1 MRTLALCLV
10 VTGCGV
16 KSNEPFLVET
26 TDCAVVN
33 NFKVDGQATA
43 WNDCRVYW
51 AGSATDI
58 LTVELTTSGTTG
70 SFVTPSP
77 SWIRASVHVPAG
89 DINAMLRSI
98 AHPPRSLPSSVVAD
112 EIALDLFVA
121 GCGNIGGNGLMI
133 DTMADV
139 GDRSASFS
147 LSADGSCMEQTFSHT
162 YTGGFIVSAAA
173 KAGSMTTSDPNT
185 VVGPLP

>member
-1 MRTLALCLV
+1 MRVACFVCLV
-10 VTGCGV
+10 AGCGV

-33 NFKVDGQATA
+33 NFKVDGQATT

-51 AGSATDI
+51 AGSSTDV

-70 SFVTPSP
+70 SFLAPAP
-77 SWIRASVHVPAG
+77 SWIRASVQVPAG
-89 DINAMLRSI
+89 DLNAMLHSI
-98 AHPPRSLPSSVVAD
+98 AHPPRSLPSSVAAD
-112 EIALDLFVA
+112 QIALDLFVPS
-121 GCGNIGGNGLMI
+121 CGNIGGNGLMV

-147 LSADGSCMEQTFSHT
+147 LSVDGTCSEQTVSHA

-173 KAGSMTTSDPNT
+173 KAGATTNADPAT
-185 VVGPLP
+185 PITTP